1 MRWRG
6 IVRGS
11 AILLAAVFALLA
23 VLVTALRF
31 GVPDLQS
38 HRDWLLRQLL
48 PAGATASVEHIS
60 WRWQDYGLQ
69 LELDDVV
76 FQQPGITSVN
86 LRAKKLQ
93 LHCNPFL
100 QFWQTHGCLAQLR
113 ADQLQLT
120 VQLPK
125 AEPSVS
131 SPLPALND
139 FLPLL
144 LEQLQQIN
152 ITNSQVTLMRQQQSL
167 AEIHIEQLYTE
178 NNHQQHR
185 LFARTA
191 LAQQALVVPLLLQ
204 AELQGAATVDD
215 LQGHLYLATEPHAGK
230 QLGALLPAPL
240 AANVQSIHGALAF
253 QFWLER
259 APGQW
264 QSALL
269 QLGLNRLGWQ
279 QAEKNHSLELQG
291 GELIWQ
297 RHNDGWQLRSQ
308 GLQLH
313 SENQP
318 WRNWQLQ
325 LDKRAEQYAGQ
336 MDPLQL
342 SELTPL
348 AGMFL
353 PVDSAASE
361 ALRTLAPQGQL
372 NELRFS
378 RDAEQDNWL
387 FSGQL
392 QHMQWQRWRMVPG
405 LHAVDATFRLSPK
418 GVALR
423 LKQSAPQA
431 WDLQPYFE
439 KPWPVQD
446 FSAELNWQMQ
456 QSGWALTANQ
466 VQLNTDVVTT
476 NTQFRLSQAAA
487 QPLFLA
493 LDSQVDLQDAS
504 QAHYYFPHGAMGE
517 PVINYLTKALQ
528 GGQAKNAKILW
539 HGAFHD
545 FPFKEHNGIFQAW
558 VPLRNATFQFGEG
571 WQPLRQMS
579 LDLLFENDRLDMQG
593 DQALLGEAST
603 PRLHAWFPK
612 LAPGAHLY
620 IDSNIAGTGEA
631 VSDYLYRSPLQNSVG
646 AALRAVQIQKPLTGA
661 LKLDIP
667 LDGGA
672 VKVNGHVK
680 LAGNSLY
687 IPSLDLPLEQL
698 QGDLTFD
705 DNKTSIDD
713 LQATLWGQPLRV
725 QYAGEQQDK
734 EYQVKLGLNGEWDN
748 QRDTVLPTL
757 AHQTLQGQANWQ
769 GSLDLHLYKGGH
781 YYYDAQLTSP
791 LSALALDLPAPYNKP
806 AGRNWPLQVKISGNQ
821 DSSVINGSLNH
832 EWQLQADWYPEQKQF
847 RRFWLDNQVIERST
861 GPRLP
866 FSVSTILSEADVS
879 AWLDWWQRWPV
890 NGQQAVNQLFPSV
903 GAIDVRVD
911 KLHVADQLWRDVRL
925 SMSPDRNG
933 SKIWLESSKAQGLI
947 QLPTSKEKPIQVD
960 MARLY
965 WADSGDEQPA
975 AVPMSLTIQQ
985 GWLARW
991 PNLRFSCQDCRYGG
1005 NTLGQIRGHL
1015 YPVKQG
1021 GEVRDLHWQV
1031 ANSEFN
1037 GKASWLIQDDQ
1048 PKSMLQGKFVSN
1060 NTELFLGHFGFDP
1073 GLTGTKSQLD
1083 INVFWPG
1090 ALLQPRFAALSGEI
1104 KMETGEGI
1112 LREVKNTGGNRLLS
1126 LFSLDAIVRRI
1137 SLDFRDIFG
1146 DGLYF
1151 KKISFS
1157 SKLERGVLRNDDL
1170 LLESNSGDL
1179 RGHGLVDLGQ
1189 KQIDYQVTFSPTLT
1203 GGFGVATA
1211 FAITPI
1217 TGIAVLAA
1225 TTILQPVFDVI
1236 TQVSY
1241 SVKGDIAKPKI
1252 TELGR
1257 KQEKVKLLSPATEE
1271 SK

>member
-1 MRWRG
+1 VRWRS
-6 IVRGS
+6 IARGS
-11 AILLAAVFALLA
+11 ALLLASGFVLLA
-23 VLVTALRF
+23 VLITALRF

-38 HRDWLLRQLL
+38 HRDWLLRQFL
-48 PAGATASVEHIS
+48 PTGATASVAHVS
-60 WRWQDYGLQ
+60 WRWQNYGLQ
-69 LELDDVV
+69 FELEDVA
-76 FQQPGITSVN
+76 FAQHGDTSIK
-86 LRAKKLQ
+86 LQAKKLQ

-100 QFWQTHGCLAQLR
+100 QFWQTHGCLAQLQ

-120 VQLPK
+120 VQLPSSQ
-125 AEPSVS
+125 PSKSATFPV
-131 SPLPALND
+131 LND

-144 LEQLQQIN
+144 LEQLQQVSV
-152 ITNSQVTLMRQQQSL
+152 TNSQVSLVRQQQLL

-178 NNHQQHR
+178 NSADLHR
-185 LFARTA
+185 LYARTA

-204 AELQGAATVDD
+204 AELQGKATVEN
-215 LQGHLYLATEPHAGK
+215 LAGHLYLATESHVAK

-240 AANVQSIHGALAF
+240 AANVQSIHGTLAF
-253 QFWLER
+253 QLWLDR
-259 APGQW
+259 SPGEW
-264 QSALL
+264 TNALL
-269 QLGLNRLGWQ
+269 KLGLNRLGWQ
-279 QAEKNHSLELQG
+279 QVKTTHSLELQG
-291 GELIWQ
+291 GEFLWQ
-297 RHNDGWQLRSQ
+297 LQADGWQLRSQ
-308 GLQLH
+308 DLQLH
-313 SENQP
+313 RDDQP
-318 WRNWQLQ
+318 WRSWQLQ
-325 LDKRAEQYAGQ
+325 LENRAGQYAGQ

-342 SELTPL
+342 GELTPL
-348 AGMFL
+348 MGMFL
-353 PVDSAASE
+353 PVDSTASE
-361 ALRTLAPQGQL
+361 ALRTLAPQGL
-372 NELRFS
+372 LSNLHFS
-378 RDAEQDNWL
+378 RDTARDDWQFN
-387 FSGQL
+387 GQL
-392 QHMQWQRWRMVPG
+392 QQLQWQRWQMIPR
-405 LHAVDATFRLSPK
+405 LHDVNATFRLSPK
-418 GVALR
+418 GAALQ
-423 LKQSAPQA
+423 LQQSTPQV

-439 KPWPVQD
+439 KPWPVKTFFAD
-446 FSAELNWQMQ
+446 VNWQMQ
-456 QSGWALTANQ
+456 ADGWALTADR
-466 VQLNTDVVTT
+466 VALNTDVVTT
-476 NTQFRLSQAAA
+476 NTQFRLSQTAS

-504 QAHYYFPHGAMGE
+504 KAHYYFPHGAMGE

-545 FPFKEHNGIFQAW
+545 FPFKEHNGVFQAW
-558 VPLRNATFQFGEG
+558 VPLRNATFQFGDG
-571 WQPLRQMS
+571 WQPLHDMS
-579 LDLLFENDRLDMQG
+579 LDLLFENDRLDMQSESARLG
-593 DQALLGEAST
+593 DAST
-603 PRLHAWFPK
+603 PRLHAWFPI

-620 IDSNIAGTGEA
+620 IDADIAGTGEA
-631 VSDYLYRSPLQNSVG
+631 VSDYLYHSPLQHSVG
-646 AALRAVQIQKPLTGA
+646 AALRAIEIQKPLTGG

-667 LDGGA
+667 LDGGD

-680 LAGNSLY
+680 LAGNRLY

-705 DNKTSIDD
+705 DNKTGIEA
-713 LQATLWGQPLRV
+713 LQATLWGQPLHV
-725 QYAGEQQDK
+725 QYAGEQKEK

-748 QRDTVLPTL
+748 KRDNVLPSL
-757 AHQTLQGQANWQ
+757 AHQTLQGKANWQ
-769 GSLDLHLYKGGH
+769 GAIDLHLYNGGH
-781 YYYDAQLTSP
+781 YFYDAQLSSP

-806 AGRNWPLQVKISGNQ
+806 AGRNWPLQVKVSGNQ
-821 DSSVINGSLNH
+821 DSSVINASLNH
-832 EWQLQADWYPEQKQF
+832 EWQLQADWLPEQKQF
-847 RRFWLDNQVIERST
+847 RRFWLDNQVIERNS

-866 FSVSTILSEADVS
+866 FSVSTILSEADAS
-879 AWLDWWQRWPV
+879 AWLAWWQRWPS
-890 NGQQAVNQLFPSV
+890 NGQQAVNQLFPAA

-911 KLHVADQLWRDVRL
+911 KLHVADQLWRDVRFSL
-925 SMSPDRNG
+925 SPDRNG

-947 QLPTSKEKPIQVD
+947 QLPFDSNKPIQID

-965 WADSGDEQPA
+965 WADSGDESPA
-975 AVPMSLTIQQ
+975 EPMSLASQQ
-985 GWLARW
+985 AWLARW
-991 PNLRFSCQDCRYGG
+991 PNLRFNCQDCRYGG
-1005 NTLGQIRGHL
+1005 NTLGQISGHL

-1031 ANSEFN
+1031 ANSQFD
-1037 GKASWLIQDDQ
+1037 GQASWLIQDDQ
-1048 PKSMLQGKFVSN
+1048 PRSALQGKFVSN

-1083 INVFWPG
+1083 LNLFWPG
-1090 ALLQPRFAALSGEI
+1090 ALSQPHFATLNGEV

-1146 DGLYF
+1146 SGLYF

-1157 SKLERGVLRNDDL
+1157 SKLEHGVLRNDDL
-1170 LLESNSGDL
+1170 LLQSNSGDL
-1179 RGHGLVDLGQ
+1179 RGHGVLDLGQ

-1211 FAITPI
+1211 FAITPV

-1241 SVKGDIAKPKI
+1241 AVNGDIAKPKI

-1257 KQEKVKLLSPATEE
+1257 KQEKVKLLAPKAEE

>member
-1 MRWRG
+1 MRWSG
-6 IVRGS
+6 IARGS
-11 AILLAAVFALLA
+11 AILLAGVFAVLA

-31 GVPDLQS
+31 GLPDLQS
-38 HRDWLLRQLL
+38 HRDWLLRQFL
-48 PAGATASVEHIS
+48 PAGVTASAEHIG
-60 WRWQDYGLQ
+60 WRWQNYGLQ
-69 LELDDVV
+69 LELDDVAV
-76 FQQPGITSVN
+76 EQRGAMSVN
-86 LRAKKLQ
+86 LQAKKVQ

-100 QFWQTHGCLAQLR
+100 QFWKTHGCLAQLQ

-120 VQLPK
+120 IQLPK
-125 AEPSVS
+125 SEQTVN

-139 FLPLL
+139 YLPLL
-144 LEQLQQIN
+144 LEQLQQISV
-152 ITNSQVTLMRQQQSL
+152 THSQIRLARQQQLL
-167 AEIHIEQLYTE
+167 AEIHIEQLYTD
-178 NNHQQHR
+178 NSAGLHR
-185 LFARTA
+185 LYARTA

-204 AELQGAATVDD
+204 AELQGAATVEN
-215 LQGHLYLATEPHAGK
+215 LAGHIYLATESQVAK

-253 QFWLER
+253 QLWLER
-259 APGQW
+259 TPGQW

-279 QAEKNHSLELQG
+279 QAEKTHSLELQG

-297 RHNDGWQLRSQ
+297 RQPDGWQLRSE

-325 LDKRAEQYAGQ
+325 LDKHAAQYAGQ

-348 AGMFL
+348 AGLFL
-353 PVDSAASE
+353 PMDSVASE

-378 RDAEQDNWL
+378 RDAKHDNWL
-387 FSGQL
+387 FTGQL
-392 QHMQWQRWRMVPG
+392 QQMQWQRWKMVPG
-405 LHAVDATFRLSPK
+405 LHQINAAFSLSPK
-418 GVALR
+418 GIALS
-423 LKQSAPQA
+423 LQQLEPQN

-439 KPWPVQD
+439 KPWPVHA
-446 FSAELNWQMQ
+446 FSADLNWQMQ
-456 QSGWALTANQ
+456 DGSWALTADQ
-466 VQLNTDVVTT
+466 VQLNTDVVNTT
-476 NTQFRLSQAAA
+476 TQFRLSQDAA

-493 LDSQVDLQDAS
+493 LDSRVDLQDAS
-504 QAHYYFPHGAMGE
+504 QAHFYFPHGAMGE
-517 PVINYLTKALQ
+517 PVIDYLTKALQ

-539 HGAFHD
+539 HGSFHD
-545 FPFKEHNGIFQAW
+545 FPFAEHNGVFQAW
-558 VPLRNATFQFGEG
+558 VPLRNATFQFGDG
-571 WQPLRQMS
+571 WQPLHQMA
-579 LDLLFENDRLDMQG
+579 LDLLFENDRLDMQS
-593 DQALLGEAST
+593 DHALLGEAST

-612 LAPGAHLY
+612 LAPGAHLF
-620 IDSNIAGTGEA
+620 IDADIAGTGEA
-631 VSDYLYRSPLQNSVG
+631 VSDYLYRSPLQESVG

-661 LKLDIP
+661 LQLDIP

-672 VKVNGHVK
+672 VKVNGDVK

-705 DNKTSIDD
+705 DNKTGSNG
-713 LQATLWGQPLRV
+713 LQASLWGQPLQI
-725 QYAGEQQDK
+725 QYAGEQKEK
-734 EYQVKLGLNGEWDN
+734 EYQVKLGLNGEWAN
-748 QRDTVLPTL
+748 QRDKVLPSL
-757 AHQTLQGQANWQ
+757 AHQTLQGKANWQ
-769 GSLDLHLYKGGH
+769 GALDLHLYNGGH
-781 YYYDAQLTSP
+781 YFYDAQLSSP

-806 AGRNWPLQVKISGNQ
+806 AGRNWPLQVKVTGNQ
-821 DSSVINGSLNH
+821 ESSVITGSLNH
-832 EWQLQADWYPEQKQF
+832 EWQLQADWVPEQKQF

-879 AWLDWWQRWPV
+879 AWLDWWQRWPS
-890 NGQQAVNQLFPSV
+890 NGQQAVNQLFPAI

-911 KLHVADQLWRDVRL
+911 KLHLADQLWRDVRL

-947 QLPTSKEKPIQVD
+947 QLPTSKEKPIQID

-965 WADSGDEQPA
+965 WADSGDEQPPA
-975 AVPMSLTIQQ
+975 APMSLTTQQ
-985 GWLARW
+985 AWLARW

-1005 NTLGQIRGHL
+1005 NTLGQISGHL

-1031 ANSEFN
+1031 ANSQFD
-1037 GKASWLIQDDQ
+1037 GQASWLIQDNQ
-1048 PKSMLQGKFVSN
+1048 PRSTLQGKFISN

-1083 INVFWPG
+1083 LDLSWPG
-1090 ALLQPRFAALSGEI
+1090 ALPQPHFATLNGEI

-1112 LREVKNTGGNRLLS
+1112 LREVKNTSGNRLLS

-1146 DGLYF
+1146 EGLYF
-1151 KKISFS
+1151 KKMSFS
-1157 SKLERGVLRNDDL
+1157 SKLDRGVLRNDDL
-1170 LLESNSGDL
+1170 LLQSNSGDL
-1179 RGHGLVDLGQ
+1179 RGHGIVDLGQ

-1257 KQEKVKLLSPATEE
+1257 KQEKVKLPAPVTKE